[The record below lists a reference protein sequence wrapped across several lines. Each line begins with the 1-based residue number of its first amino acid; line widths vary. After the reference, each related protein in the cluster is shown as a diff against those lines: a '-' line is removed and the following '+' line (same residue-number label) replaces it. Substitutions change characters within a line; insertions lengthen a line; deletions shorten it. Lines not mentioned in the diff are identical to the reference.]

1 MDKKTW
7 NKILLSCFCFLGLVA
22 ISSYFVHKQDHPVSK
37 QSTHKIM
44 YLTFDD
50 GPSQHTQEVLDILK
64 KYNAKAT
71 FFVTGEKKEYEYL
84 IKEEYKQGHAIGIH
98 TFSHD
103 YGKIYSS
110 PEAYFK
116 DIEKMNDVI
125 EKQIGH
131 KVNILRFP
139 GGSSNTVSRKY
150 CDGIMTQ
157 LTKDVLD
164 KGYQY
169 YDWNASNGDGN
180 SNLSVSTLVDTGQ
193 KEVGEQE
200 VVMVLM
206 HDGAGSEETVK
217 ALPSLLEYYQK
228 QGYEFRII
236 DDSTPEFHH
245 HVNN

>member
-71 FFVTGEKKEYEYL
+71 FFVTGEKKEYEY
-84 IKEEYKQGHAIGIH
+84 
-98 TFSHD
+98 
-103 YGKIYSS
+103 GKIYSS

-131 KVNILRFP
+131 KVKILRFP

>member
-7 NKILLSCFCFLGLVA
+7 NKILLSCFCFLGLVV

-131 KVNILRFP
+131 KVKILRFP

>member
-22 ISSYFVHKQDHPVSK
+22 ISFVHKQDHPVSK

-131 KVNILRFP
+131 KVKILRFP

>member
-7 NKILLSCFCFLGLVA
+7 KKVLISCFCFLGLVA
-22 ISSYFVHKQDHPVSK
+22 ISSYYVHRQDHAVTK
-37 QSTHKIM
+37 QSAHKIM

-50 GPSQHTQEVLDILK
+50 GPSQNTQEVLDILK

-71 FFVTGEKKEYEYL
+71 FFVTGEKKEFENL
-84 IKEEYKQGHAIGIH
+84 IKEEYQQGHAIGIH
-98 TFSHD
+98 TYSHD
-103 YGKIYSS
+103 YGKIYAS

-116 DIEKMNDVI
+116 DINKMNEII

-131 KVNILRFP
+131 KVKILRFP
-139 GGSSNTVSRKY
+139 GGSSNTVSKKY
-150 CDGIMTQ
+150 CDGIMTR

-169 YDWNASNGDGN
+169 YDWNASNGDGD
-180 SNLSVSTLVDTGQ
+180 SHLSVNALLDTGR

-206 HDGAGSEETVK
+206 HDGAGNEETVK